1 MKTNKISIQTLR
13 WYYAFSFWHSYLNS
27 WFERTCFKYFW
38 VINIYY
44 FSYLNS
50 LFKYFSTNVAGVNW
64 SRPVEYQL
72 KRHIRTA
79 LSGSLK
85 QNQDASGGNGPT
97 MGQAQSARSRRYVG
111 SSFRRIGL
119 ALDISL
125 EVQGVIANGTLIIAN
140 SNRSLESNIETVKIG
155 LQNAKCHV
163 AMKTTLNL
171 IDKLFLLRQLGE
183 ITRRKEFLFKIQ
195 GHETNS

>member
-1 MKTNKISIQTLR
+1 
-13 WYYAFSFWHSYLNS
+13 
-27 WFERTCFKYFW
+27 
-38 VINIYY
+38 
-44 FSYLNS
+44 
-50 LFKYFSTNVAGVNW
+50 
-64 SRPVEYQL
+64 
-72 KRHIRTA
+72 
-79 LSGSLK
+79 
-85 QNQDASGGNGPT
+85 
-97 MGQAQSARSRRYVG
+97 MGQAQSARSRRNVG